1 MNLFPVYAFKLVIA
15 CVNVLLLSSDRA
27 ISDQTMFRITHRK
40 GCCGNK

>member
-1 MNLFPVYAFKLVIA
+1 MNMFPLYAFKLVIA

-27 ISDQTMFRITHRK
+27 ISDQTMFRIPHRK